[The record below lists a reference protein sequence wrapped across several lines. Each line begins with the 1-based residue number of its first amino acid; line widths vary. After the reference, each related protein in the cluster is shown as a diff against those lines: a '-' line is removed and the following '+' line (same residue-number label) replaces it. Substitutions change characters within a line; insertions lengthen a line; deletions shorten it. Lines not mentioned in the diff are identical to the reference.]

1 VINDLQEVVF
11 RENFPKK
18 RLLGGQEH

>member
-1 VINDLQEVVF
+1 VINDLREVVF